1 MGVELSERDIFAE
14 PLSEEEV
21 MALAA
26 MRPLR
31 ELFSFRSPS
40 FRKLGLDPDSLS
52 DDEMLSLMMGDPR
65 LVRRPLV
72 VAGGRVIVGNDPAEF
87 ERVFGREA

>member
-1 MGVELSERDIFAE
+1 MGVELAERDIFAE
-14 PLSEEEV
+14 PLSEQEL

-40 FRKLGLDPDSLS
+40 FRKLGRDPDSLS
-52 DDEMLSLMMGDPR
+52 EAEMVSMIMDDSR
-65 LVRRPLV
+65 LIRRPLV
-72 VAGGRVIVGNDPAEF
+72 VAGGRIIVGNDAGA
-87 ERVFGREA
+87 FGSAFG